1 MDKLGRKK
9 TTLRIKKMTTNNKLP
24 TVNGS
29 MQYQSISQLIQSM
42 DKIDAL
48 NLIKPTTSRCPKKRI
63 KIDLINSVDRN
74 RLTFMI

>member
-1 MDKLGRKK
+1 
-9 TTLRIKKMTTNNKLP
+9 MTTNDKLT

-42 DKIDAL
+42 DKIDTL
-48 NLIKPTTSRCPKKRI
+48 NLIKPTTFHCPKKRI
-63 KIDLINSVDRN
+63 KIDLINLVDRN